1 MVVLEVQEE
10 PTPGQPALL
19 GSVPTAR
26 GRGPW
31 GWSPQP
37 HLQTLFPLPK
47 TVSLSP
53 PSVQTAQQSDLRRR
67 RPETIWKQPWDH
79 LPGNSRTPLAP
90 PLWGGVQPEQRAL
103 CLGPQAV
110 LGEDALTEGSSSHSP
125 IDPCPQGR
133 FMRAQHPACT
143 CP

>member
-19 GSVPTAR
+19 GSVSTAR

-53 PSVQTAQQSDLRRR
+53 PSVQTTQQSDLRRR
-67 RPETIWKQPWDH
+67 RPETVWKQPWDH
-79 LPGNSRTPLAP
+79 FPGNSRTPL
-90 PLWGGVQPEQRAL
+90 
-103 CLGPQAV
+103 GPSIVGRGTAR
-110 LGEDALTEGSSSHSP
+110 TESPVPRSAGSTGRGCPDRVHSL
-125 IDPCPQGR
+125 IDPRPQGR
-133 FMRAQHPACT
+133 FMRAQHPART